1 MAFELPQ
8 TVLAQLLSMK
18 NTAPERLSH
27 DETELAARIC
37 RCSLCA
43 YLWVRRLTRIPDR
56 CPKCHKRGWDRP
68 FLNALLGASTPT
80 PTDPA
85 LSSTKIPPKEGSQ

>member
-1 MAFELPQ
+1 MAYQIPQ
-8 TVLAQLLSMK
+8 TVLAQLLTMK

-27 DETELAARIC
+27 DEAELSTRIC

-43 YLWVRRLTRIPDR
+43 YLWIRRLAQIPDR

-68 FLNALLGASTPT
+68 FLNALLAAKPTTIDEQPKSSTPAI
-80 PTDPA
+80 DGGA
-85 LSSTKIPPKEGSQ
+85 K